1 MTDELIARELERC
14 DAISHGDL
22 DALALILGDDLTHTH
37 VTGKTDDKAAVLE
50 NLRRRPRTT
59 TRGDDLRV
67 RMFRDVAVMTGTMR
81 NVFHDDGVEQEL
93 HALQVWVNR
102 PGGWQQVA
110 FAASGRPPGG

>member
-1 MTDELIARELERC
+1 MTDAVVARELERC
-14 DAISHGDL
+14 DAISRGDL
-22 DALALILGDDLTHTH
+22 EALARILGDDVTHTH

-67 RMFRDVAVMTGTMR
+67 RMYGDIAVMTGTMR
-81 NVFHDDGVEQEL
+81 NMFHDGVEQEL
-93 HALQVWVNR
+93 HALQVWVKAAD
-102 PGGWQQVA
+102 GWQQVA